1 MRAEAA
7 PRSALTASELSGV
20 VGRRD
25 SVVGARVDRGG
36 PLAGVPPWFWGVVGC
51 LGVMAVGLG
60 VFWYLTGPMGSVT
73 ASTSPAAKAPPLPVG
88 APAQGPEIVPMAAPS
103 HLDRVEPVA
112 EPTHA
117 EKATARRPGGA
128 VGNNKPARGE
138 PGAQAAEAAEP
149 ETVAA
154 RPIRKSEIDSV
165 VAKAL
170 DGESG
175 DGTRKAA
182 AARASDEAAD
192 NPADRVDAALD
203 ELQPKVR
210 ECFHRFQI
218 RGIAQVNLTVAP
230 SGSVQSSALTGDF
243 EGTPTGECVIKELAS
258 AALPP
263 FKGGPVRVTHQYVFR

>member
-1 MRAEAA
+1 
-7 PRSALTASELSGV
+7 
-20 VGRRD
+20 
-25 SVVGARVDRGG
+25 
-36 PLAGVPPWFWGVVGC
+36 VPPWFWGVVGC

-60 VFWYLTGPMGSVT
+60 GFWYLTGPVGSATVGT
-73 ASTSPAAKAPPLPVG
+73 AQTAKTAPPPVAVLPG
-88 APAQGPEIVPMAAPS
+88 LGPEIVPMPPPAR
-103 HLDRVEPVA
+103 LDRVEPVA

-117 EKATARRPGGA
+117 EKAAARRPSGA

-138 PGAQAAEAAEP
+138 VGAQGAEEAQPEAA
-149 ETVAA
+149 AA
-154 RPIRKSEIDSV
+154 QPVRKSEIDSV

-170 DGESG
+170 DGELG
-175 DGTRKAA
+175 DGTKDGTKKAA
-182 AARASDEAAD
+182 AARASNESAD

-218 RGIAQVNLTVAP
+218 RGVAQVNLTVAP
-230 SGSVQSSALTGDF
+230 SGSVQSSALIGDF